1 MSLALNGAI
10 FQQRGPC
17 MGDVGDP
24 FKDGGKCSI
33 VKDTCTWSLGF
44 QLTPYL
50 AVPIVSRKLLD
61 YVMISDIWNPIH
73 SSRMKNGNFDS

>member
-1 MSLALNGAI
+1 MFIYFAAHACMSLALNGAI

-33 VKDTCTWSLGF
+33 VKDTCT
-44 QLTPYL
+44 
-50 AVPIVSRKLLD
+50 
-61 YVMISDIWNPIH
+61 
-73 SSRMKNGNFDS
+73 